1 MHFLTD
7 SPVWLRQQQKQ
18 SEHGITKSLN
28 SVHQTVK
35 AVASATT
42 DLNRDMWNIVEASS
56 HTDKDETPPSPRK
69 SPDEHLDSTKYSYD
83 NGNFSTSSDE
93 EVLRDQ
99 TTSSVLRE
107 ILQTE
112 NSYQE
117 KQKALEN
124 DLTESCN
131 TDVTADNPKENHS
144 LPQRASVFL
153 VENERDLLSPDH
165 KPKLK
170 KFPSPRR
177 SIALMNSSC
186 INLNTA
192 DMVGKMTRSTS
203 YSPGDV
209 TFKNSNHFQNFNN
222 NLVDKFSPLKKAV
235 GDLICSPVRKTS
247 IFQKF
252 TESHPNAST
261 KASPTIGSHSNSIES
276 T

>member
-1 MHFLTD
+1 M
-7 SPVWLRQQQKQ
+7 
-18 SEHGITKSLN
+18 
-28 SVHQTVK
+28 K

-56 HTDKDETPPSPRK
+56 HTEKDETPPSPRK

-83 NGNFSTSSDE
+83 NGNFSNSSDGE
-93 EVLRDQ
+93 EVPHDQ
-99 TTSSVLRE
+99 TIPLDLRE
-107 ILQTE
+107 RLQME

-117 KQKALEN
+117 NQKASEIYFA
-124 DLTESCN
+124 DSVN
-131 TDVTADNPKENHS
+131 TDVVANSPRENHS

-153 VENERDLLSPDH
+153 VENERNLLSPDH
-165 KPKLK
+165 KPKIQ

-177 SIALMNSSC
+177 SFVLMNSSC
-186 INLNTA
+186 TNLNTT

-209 TFKNSNHFQNFNN
+209 TLKNSNHFQNFNN

-235 GDLICSPVRKTS
+235 GDLICSPVRKAS

-252 TESHPNAST
+252 TEPHPNAST
-261 KASPTIGSHSNSIES
+261 KVSSTITSHTNSIES

>member
-1 MHFLTD
+1 M
-7 SPVWLRQQQKQ
+7 
-18 SEHGITKSLN
+18 
-28 SVHQTVK
+28 K

-56 HTDKDETPPSPRK
+56 HTEKDESPPTPRK

-83 NGNFSTSSDE
+83 NCNFSTSSDDE

-99 TTSSVLRE
+99 TTSPVFRE
-107 ILQTE
+107 ILRTE
-112 NSYQE
+112 GSYRE
-117 KQKALEN
+117 GRKATDNYLS
-124 DLTESCN
+124 ESVN
-131 TDVTADNPKENHS
+131 TDFIPNSPNANHS
-144 LPQRASVFL
+144 LPQRVSVFL
-153 VENERDLLSPDH
+153 VENERNLLSPDH
-165 KPKLK
+165 IPRIK

-186 INLNTA
+186 TNLNTT

-209 TFKNSNHFQNFNN
+209 TLKDANHFQNFNN

-235 GDLICSPVRKTS
+235 GDFICSPVRKAS

-252 TESHPNAST
+252 TESHPNASA
-261 KASPTIGSHSNSIES
+261 KVSSTIGAHTNSIES